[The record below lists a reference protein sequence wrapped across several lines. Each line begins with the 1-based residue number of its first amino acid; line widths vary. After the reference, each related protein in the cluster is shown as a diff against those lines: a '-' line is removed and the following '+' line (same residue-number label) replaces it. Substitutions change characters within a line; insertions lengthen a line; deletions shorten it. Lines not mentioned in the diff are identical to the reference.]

1 MTTKKQM
8 KKYAK
13 VGIAIA
19 LLELLVLFVFVDLL
33 HIFYLLAVTIAFI
46 LSTILGFIFQKKFT
60 FCNRKK
66 CVFRQYTKY
75 LIIYFFGLI
84 INLILVG
91 FIVSILNVW
100 YLFAQIIANF
110 ILFYWYF
117 FANKH
122 FTFK

>member
-75 LIIYFFGLI
+75 LTIYFFGLI

>member
-19 LLELLVLFVFVDLL
+19 LLELIVLFVFVDLL
-33 HIFYLLAVTIAFI
+33 HLFYLLAVTIAFI
-46 LSTILGFIFQKKFT
+46 ISTILGFIFQKKFT

>member
-33 HIFYLLAVTIAFI
+33 HIFYLLAVTIAFMI
-46 LSTILGFIFQKKFT
+46 STILGFIFQKKFT

-75 LIIYFFGLI
+75 ITIYFIGLV
-84 INLILVG
+84 INLMLVG
-91 FIVSILNVW
+91 FIVSLLNVW
-100 YLFAQIIANF
+100 YIFAQLIANF